1 VTLSAAQAERR
12 FVLLSGLQ
20 WLPVGLVAPVLV
32 LLLRARGFDLP
43 VIGTMFA
50 LYSAVVIVLE
60 LPTGGVADVLGRRR
74 TLLVSR
80 LLSVCGLAL
89 MAVAADIAVIAVAIV
104 VLATSRALQSG
115 PLEAWYVDAVHAAD
129 PEAEVQRGISRG
141 WAVEAVGL
149 AIGAITGGFL
159 PQLFSGLPQNGLL
172 VPFSVPFILASLL
185 TLAGLL
191 AVIALMPEPPRVG
204 ARPSVGRLVRDVPAT
219 VAAGLRLAGRDRTI
233 VLVLGATLAFGFALS
248 ALEIV
253 APVQFA
259 HLLGS
264 EESASAVFGVLVTL
278 AFLGSAG
285 GSAVAPRSAGL
296 VGSASRT
303 AALATGLIALFF
315 LGLAV
320 GPPFVAVA
328 VLYVGIYLLAG
339 ISGPLGND
347 LLHLRVNADQ
357 RATLLSVRSLIQQL
371 GGLAGSLLIP
381 ALAAVSFG
389 LGWLVAGGLVFAG
402 AALLLI
408 LPRQV
413 PRIAAAPVT
422 ASEVEPAAPAPG

>member
-1 VTLSAAQAERR
+1 MTLTAAQAERR

-32 LLLRARGFDLP
+32 LLLRARGLDLP
-43 VIGTMFA
+43 VIGAMFA
-50 LYSAVVIVLE
+50 LYSAVVILLE

-80 LLSVCGLAL
+80 VLSVCGLAL
-89 MAVAADIAVIAVAIV
+89 MAVAADVALIAAAIV

-115 PLEAWYVDAVHAAD
+115 PLEAWFVDAVHAAD

-159 PQLFSGLPQNGLL
+159 PQLFSGLAQDGLIG
-172 VPFSVPFILASLL
+172 PFSVPFILASLL

-191 AVIALMPEPPRVG
+191 AVIAWMPEPVRVG
-204 ARPSVGRLVRDVPAT
+204 ARPSVGRVVRDVPAT

-233 VLVLGATLAFGFALS
+233 VLVLGSTLAFGFALS

-259 HLLGS
+259 QLLGS

-278 AFLGSAG
+278 AFLGSAT
-285 GSAVAPRSAGL
+285 GSAVAPRSAAMI
-296 VGSASRT
+296 GSASRV
-303 AALATGLIALFF
+303 AGLATGLIALFF

-328 VLYVGIYLLAG
+328 ILYVGIYMLAG

-347 LLHLRVNADQ
+347 ILHLRVTAEQ

-371 GGLAGSLLIP
+371 GGLAGSLVIP

-389 LGWLVAGGLVFAG
+389 LGWLAAGGLVLAG
-402 AALLLI
+402 AALLLM
-408 LPRQV
+408 LPRHV
-413 PRIAAAPVT
+413 PRITAASVAESEVAPAAA
-422 ASEVEPAAPAPG
+422 SR

>member
-1 VTLSAAQAERR
+1 MTLTAAQAERR
-12 FVLLSGLQ
+12 FILLSGLQ

-32 LLLRARGFDLP
+32 LLLRARGLDLP
-43 VIGTMFA
+43 LIGALFA

-80 LLSVCGLAL
+80 LLSVGGLAL
-89 MAVAADIAVIAVAIV
+89 MAVAADVAVIAVAIM
-104 VLATSRALQSG
+104 VLGTSRALQSG

-129 PEAEVQRGISRG
+129 PEATVQRGISRG

-149 AIGAITGGFL
+149 AVGAVTGGLL
-159 PQLFSGLPQNGLL
+159 PQFFSGLPQAGLI
-172 VPFSVPFILASLL
+172 VPLSVPFILASAL

-191 AVIALMPEPPRVG
+191 AVIGLMSEPVRVG

-219 VAAGLRLAGRDRTI
+219 VVAGLRLAGRDRTI
-233 VLVLGATLAFGFALS
+233 LLVLGATLAFGFALA

-259 HLLGS
+259 RLLGS

-278 AFLGSAG
+278 AFLGSAT
-285 GSAVAPRSAGL
+285 GSAVAPRSASL
-296 VGSASRT
+296 MGSASRT
-303 AALATGLIALFF
+303 AALATVLIALFF
-315 LGLAV
+315 VGLAV

-347 LLHLRVNADQ
+347 ILHLRVNADQ

-371 GGLAGSLLIP
+371 GGLCGSLLIP

-389 LGWLVAGGLVFAG
+389 LGWLAAAGLVVAG
-402 AALLLI
+402 AALLLM

-413 PRIAAAPVT
+413 PRIEPLPVT
-422 ASEVEPAAPAPG
+422 DTDIGSAAESPR